1 MASAL
6 LCLESSGNLCSVAV
20 TGFDREAYLQSE
32 PGQKHTKV
40 ILGMIRGCLTAAG
53 GSREGLQGIAFGSGP
68 GAFTG
73 LRVAC
78 GLTQG
83 LGWALNI
90 PLIPVNTLLALAYI
104 HHETLEEGS
113 RLLSAI
119 DARMHECYCAVFRY
133 ENHEFK
139 EVTAPALCKPSEL
152 LAIADDNGAEF
163 LCGNAFRIYADEIGD
178 PAPKKLLSTDDVNAQ
193 MIVPLARKYFEENKT
208 VDAAEASP
216 LYVRDHVAL
225 TIEERKAEK
234 SR

>member
-78 GLTQG
+78 GLAQG
-83 LGWALNI
+83 LGWAAQY
-90 PLIPVNTLLALAYI
+90 PA
-104 HHETLEEGS
+104 HS
-113 RLLSAI
+113 RQHP
-119 DARMHECYCAVFRY
+119 ARARLH
-133 ENHEFK
+133 
-139 EVTAPALCKPSEL
+139 PS
-152 LAIADDNGAEF
+152 
-163 LCGNAFRIYADEIGD
+163 
-178 PAPKKLLSTDDVNAQ
+178 
-193 MIVPLARKYFEENKT
+193 
-208 VDAAEASP
+208 
-216 LYVRDHVAL
+216 
-225 TIEERKAEK
+225 
-234 SR
+234 

>member
-1 MASAL
+1 LA
-6 LCLESSGNLCSVAV
+6 
-20 TGFDREAYLQSE
+20 
-32 PGQKHTKV
+32 
-40 ILGMIRGCLTAAG
+40 
-53 GSREGLQGIAFGSGP
+53 
-68 GAFTG
+68 
-73 LRVAC
+73 
-78 GLTQG
+78 QG

-113 RLLSAI
+113 RLLAAI

>member
-78 GLTQG
+78 GLAQG

-119 DARMHECYCAVFRY
+119 DAR
-133 ENHEFK
+133 
-139 EVTAPALCKPSEL
+139 
-152 LAIADDNGAEF
+152 
-163 LCGNAFRIYADEIGD
+163 
-178 PAPKKLLSTDDVNAQ
+178 
-193 MIVPLARKYFEENKT
+193 T
-208 VDAAEASP
+208 VS
-216 LYVRDHVAL
+216 YTHL
-225 TIEERKAEK
+225 TLPTN
-234 SR
+234 SLV

>member
-20 TGFDREAYLQSE
+20 SGFDREVFLQSE
-32 PGQKHTKV
+32 PGQKHTEV
-40 ILGMIRGCLTAAG
+40 ILGMIRESLSASG
-53 GSREGLQGIAFGSGP
+53 GSREALQAIAFGSGP

-78 GLTQG
+78 GIAQG
-83 LGWALNI
+83 MGWALSL
-90 PLIPVNTLLALAYI
+90 PLVPVNTLLALAYE
-104 HHETLEEGS
+104 HSETLEEGS
-113 RLLSAI
+113 RLLAAI
-119 DARMHECYCAVFRY
+119 DARMHECYCSVFRC
-133 ENHEFK
+133 ENNEFK

-152 LAIADDNGAEF
+152 QAIADDNGADF
-163 LCGNAFRIYADEIGD
+163 LCGNAFRVYADEIGELT
-178 PAPKKLLSTDDVNAQ
+178 PKKLLSTNDVNAQ
-193 MIVPLARKYFEENKT
+193 MIVPLAQKYFAENKT

>member
-20 TGFDREAYLQSE
+20 SGFDREAYLQSE
-32 PGQKHTKV
+32 PGQKHTEV
-40 ILGMIRGCLTAAG
+40 ILGMIRESLAAAG
-53 GSREGLQGIAFGSGP
+53 GTRERLQGIAFGSGP

-78 GLTQG
+78 GLAQG

-90 PLIPVNTLLALAYI
+90 PLIPVNTLLALAYV
-104 HHETLEEGS
+104 HHETLEEGA
-113 RLLSAI
+113 RLLAAI

-133 ENHEFK
+133 ENHAFK
-139 EVTAPALCKPSEL
+139 EVTAPAICKPSEL
-152 LAIADDNGAEF
+152 LAIADDNCAEF
-163 LCGNAFRIYADEIGD
+163 LCGNAFRIYADEIGET
-178 PAPKKLLSTDDVNAQ
+178 APKKLLSTDNVNAQ
-193 MIVPLARKYFEENKT
+193 MIVPLAQKYFAENKT
-208 VDAAEASP
+208 VNAAEASP
-216 LYVRDHVAL
+216 LYVRDHVAM

>member
-20 TGFDREAYLQSE
+20 TGFDHEAYLQSE
-32 PGQKHTKV
+32 PGQKHTEV

-78 GLTQG
+78 GLAQG

-104 HHETLEEGS
+104 HHE
-113 RLLSAI
+113 LSLI
-119 DARMHECYCAVFRY
+119 H
-133 ENHEFK
+133 
-139 EVTAPALCKPSEL
+139 
-152 LAIADDNGAEF
+152 I
-163 LCGNAFRIYADEIGD
+163 
-178 PAPKKLLSTDDVNAQ
+178 
-193 MIVPLARKYFEENKT
+193 
-208 VDAAEASP
+208 
-216 LYVRDHVAL
+216 
-225 TIEERKAEK
+225 
-234 SR
+234 

>member
-1 MASAL
+1 MTGAL

-20 TGFDREAYLQSE
+20 SGFDRETYLQSE
-32 PGQKHTKV
+32 PGQKHTEV
-40 ILGMIRGCLTAAG
+40 ILGMIRSGLAASG
-53 GSREGLQGIAFGSGP
+53 GSRGRLKGIAFGSGP

-90 PLIPVNTLLALAYI
+90 PLIPVNILLALAYV

-113 RLLSAI
+113 RLLAAI

-133 ENHEFK
+133 ENKDFK

-152 LAIADDNGAEF
+152 LAIADDNGADF
-163 LCGNAFRIYADEIGD
+163 LCGNAFRIYADEID
-178 PAPKKLLSTDDVNAQ
+178 DHAPKKLLSTDDVNAQ
-193 MIVPLARKYFEENKT
+193 MIVPLAQKYFEENKT

>member
-78 GLTQG
+78 GLAQG
-83 LGWALNI
+83 LGWASI
-90 PLIPVNTLLALAYI
+90 
-104 HHETLEEGS
+104 S
-113 RLLSAI
+113 RSFPSTPCSRSPTSI
-119 DARMHECYCAVFRY
+119 MKHW
-133 ENHEFK
+133 K
-139 EVTAPALCKPSEL
+139 KAPAFWPRSMHVCMS
-152 LAIADDNGAEF
+152 ATA
-163 LCGNAFRIYADEIGD
+163 
-178 PAPKKLLSTDDVNAQ
+178 LSSVTKIMNS
-193 MIVPLARKYFEENKT
+193 R
-208 VDAAEASP
+208 
-216 LYVRDHVAL
+216 
-225 TIEERKAEK
+225 K
-234 SR
+234 SRRQRFANHPNF

>member
-32 PGQKHTKV
+32 PGQKHTEV

-78 GLTQG
+78 GLAQG

-104 HHETLEEGS
+104 C
-113 RLLSAI
+113 LLYTS
-119 DARMHECYCAVFRY
+119 
-133 ENHEFK
+133 
-139 EVTAPALCKPSEL
+139 
-152 LAIADDNGAEF
+152 
-163 LCGNAFRIYADEIGD
+163 
-178 PAPKKLLSTDDVNAQ
+178 
-193 MIVPLARKYFEENKT
+193 
-208 VDAAEASP
+208 DAAAFWQRSMR
-216 LYVRDHVAL
+216 VCMSATAL
-225 TIEERKAEK
+225 SSVTKIMNSRK
-234 SR
+234 SRHQRFANHPSF

>member
-1 MASAL
+1 MAGAL

-32 PGQKHTKV
+32 PGQKHTEV

-78 GLTQG
+78 GLAQG

-104 HHETLEEGS
+104 HHETLE
-113 RLLSAI
+113 
-119 DARMHECYCAVFRY
+119 
-133 ENHEFK
+133 
-139 EVTAPALCKPSEL
+139 
-152 LAIADDNGAEF
+152 
-163 LCGNAFRIYADEIGD
+163 
-178 PAPKKLLSTDDVNAQ
+178 
-193 MIVPLARKYFEENKT
+193 
-208 VDAAEASP
+208 
-216 LYVRDHVAL
+216 
-225 TIEERKAEK
+225 
-234 SR
+234 